1 MNTLESKLRRMAASL
16 DAKVLEALASRGL
29 LRRAQKDLDR
39 GIEIHI
45 AAGAESTLRLRVGEF
60 AVTLQDSGPATAT
73 CSCPSTGVCQHIL
86 TAVLFLQQETPGGVQ
101 ERLPG
106 ISVAE
111 APVSPAQGLIAIT
124 SEQLERWAGKA
135 SFKAG
140 LKLASEFT

>member
-86 TAVLFLQQETPGGVQ
+86 TAVLFLRQEPSGSVQ
-101 ERLPG
+101 EQLPG
-106 ISVAE
+106 VNVAE
-111 APVSPAQGLIAIT
+111 APVSPEQELMAIIP
-124 SEQLERWAGKA
+124 EQLEQWAGEA
-135 SFKAG
+135 AFTAG
-140 LKLASEFT
+140 LKLTN